1 MKIPFRLF
9 VLDAYGGFPDGA
21 YHLVFTPLVGMIK
34 NYEPVDWAAPT
45 AKAYWLQRLSDAL
58 WTANAYKIMLI
69 ADPQE

>member
-1 MKIPFRLF
+1 
-9 VLDAYGGFPDGA
+9 
-21 YHLVFTPLVGMIK
+21 MIK